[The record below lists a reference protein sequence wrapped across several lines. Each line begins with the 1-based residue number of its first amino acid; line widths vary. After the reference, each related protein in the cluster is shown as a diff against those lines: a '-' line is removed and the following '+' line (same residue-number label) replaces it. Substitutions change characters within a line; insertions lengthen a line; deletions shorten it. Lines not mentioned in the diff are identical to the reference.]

1 MKKVTDKTFQ
11 HIGVVKEK
19 LVFSNNIQATKSHYK
34 SALSH
39 IVNLPAK
46 MCKIDAVNY
55 VKQLTSYQDSDAQK
69 AISEFECSDPVALA
83 LGTNK
88 KTRADILTMR
98 QIKLLEEA

>member
-1 MKKVTDKTFQ
+1 MKKVTNKTFRF
-11 HIGVVKEK
+11 IGVVNEK

-39 IVNLPAK
+39 IVQLPQP
-46 MCKIDAVNY
+46 MCKIDIVNY
-55 VKQLTSYQDSDAQK
+55 VKDTTLYMDKKALH
-69 AISEFECSDPVALA
+69 AISEFECSDPVAIA

-98 QIKLLEEA
+98 QIKILEEA